1 MQRHIVLKS
10 PKTTLVARV
19 VADQTLF
26 TPTPLFVFLSSMSVL
41 EGTDPKEKLQKSFLG
56 AYKANLMLWPWVQG
70 VNFAFVPLE
79 HRVLVVNVV
88 SLGEYC
94 LSFLLSLLRCF
105 LSVGVL
111 TGVRLGWNCVLSL
124 INSKR

>member
-1 MQRHIVLKS
+1 MQRHIVLKNT
-10 PKTTLVARV
+10 KVTLAARV

-26 TPTPLFVFLSSMSVL
+26 TPTHLFVFLSSMSVL

-88 SLGEYC
+88 SLGE
-94 LSFLLSLLRCF
+94 
-105 LSVGVL
+105 
-111 TGVRLGWNCVLSL
+111 
-124 INSKR
+124 